1 MENPT
6 PSHTNIANNE
16 PTLREQI
23 AIYVR
28 HWPWFIITVLIAV
41 TIAYVYLRYT
51 IPYYQTSTSII
62 IKDSQGRGAAS
73 ELAAFEDIGLIS
85 GMNANSIENEIEIL
99 RSKRL
104 MTAVAKELDLN
115 IRYFR
120 EGKIITTELFANK
133 PFTVK
138 VLEEREGVR
147 FPGESLTF
155 RVTSPS
161 TIEISNTQNNSKQ
174 EVNFGDRISLPFA
187 NITIV
192 PEASLIETFDS
203 KEDYTYLVQF
213 SNIQN
218 IVSYYQRS
226 IQVSPVVKGSSV
238 IKLTLNDPVR
248 EKAQRILDE
257 LVVQYNQDAIE
268 DSNLVATNT
277 AAFIDERLQIITEEL
292 DSVETDK
299 VEFKQDNRLT
309 NIEAEAQLFLEDAS
323 ELNKNQLDLAT
334 QLEIVNSIVSY
345 LNREDNTTLLP
356 ANLGISEGGID
367 GLIGNYNQL
376 VLERNRLLRSSTEQ
390 NPVVVNLT
398 NQIDQLRGNVQTSLG
413 NVRNSLQ
420 TSLRDLRNQQAVFGS
435 KISQV
440 PGKEKTFRG
449 IERQQGIK
457 EALYLFLLQK
467 REETSISLAVTA
479 PKAKIVD
486 AAYSSGAPVSP
497 KRNIILLAALL
508 IGLLIPFLIIYIN
521 QLLYDKVRNR
531 KDVER
536 EVGSIPI
543 VGEVPKLA
551 SKEVDLIQPNDR
563 TILAESFRILRTN
576 LQYLFVNKKDVE
588 IGKTIFVTSTV
599 KGEGKTFTAVN
610 LAVTLANSNKKVIIV
625 GADIRNPQLHRYIPH
640 AKKLQG
646 VTDFL
651 VNRNLEVSELIQ
663 KSDLSDHLDFF
674 FSGTIPPNPAELWLN
689 DRAAILF
696 STLKLHYDYVIV
708 DTAPA
713 MLVTDTFLISQ
724 YADVTLYVVRADY
737 TERKLLEFPVG
748 AVAENKLQSVAFV
761 LNNVKMANFGYGNKY
776 GYAYGEEKKGFME
789 QVKDALRRK

>member
-6 PSHTNIANNE
+6 SQLNHIPNNE

-23 AIYVR
+23 AIYLR

-41 TIAYVYLRYT
+41 TAAYVYLRYT

-85 GMNANSIENEIEIL
+85 GMNSNSIENEIEIL

-104 MTAVAKELDLN
+104 MTAVARELDLN
-115 IRYFR
+115 IRYFK
-120 EGKIITTELFANK
+120 EGKIITSELFVNK

-138 VLEEREGVR
+138 ILEEKEGVN
-147 FPGESLTF
+147 FSGEPLTF
-155 RVTSPS
+155 KVTSP
-161 TIEISNTQNNSKQ
+161 TTVEIRNSENNTRQ
-174 EVNFGDRISLPFA
+174 EFNFGDRITLPFA
-187 NITIV
+187 DITII
-192 PEASLIETFDS
+192 PEATLTGTFDP

-213 SNIQN
+213 SNIN
-218 IVSYYQRS
+218 RIVSYYQS
-226 IQVSPVVKGSSV
+226 VIQVSPVVKGSSV

-268 DSNLVATNT
+268 DRNLVATNT
-277 AAFIDERLQIITEEL
+277 AAFIDERLQIITQEL

-299 VEFKQDNRLT
+299 VDFKQENRLT
-309 NIEAEAQLFLEDAS
+309 DIESEAQLFLESAS
-323 ELNKNQLDLAT
+323 ELNRSQLNLAT
-334 QLEIVNSIVSY
+334 QLELVNNIVTY
-345 LNREDNTTLLP
+345 LNREDKTTLLP

-390 NPVVVNLT
+390 NPVVLNLT

-420 TSLRDLRNQQAVFGS
+420 TSLRDIRNQEAVFGS

-440 PGKEKTFRG
+440 PGKEKAFRG

-486 AAYSSGAPVSP
+486 AAYSSGGPVSP
-497 KRNIILLAALL
+497 KRNIVLLAALL
-508 IGLLIPFLIIYIN
+508 IGLLIPFLIIYLN

-543 VGEVPKLA
+543 VGEVPKLTV
-551 SKEVDLIQPNDR
+551 KEEDLIQQNDR

-576 LQYLFVNKKDVE
+576 LQYLFVNKKDVDS
-588 IGKTIFVTSTV
+588 GKTIFVTSTV
-599 KGEGKTFTAVN
+599 KGEGKTFTAIN

-625 GADIRNPQLHRYIPH
+625 GADIRNPQLHRYIPES
-640 AKKLQG
+640 KKLQG

-651 VNRNLEVSELIQ
+651 VSKTMAVNDLIQ
-663 KSDLSDHLDFF
+663 KSNLHSHLDFF

-689 DRAAILF
+689 DRAAVLF
-696 STLKLHYDYVIV
+696 STLKQQYDYVIV

-737 TERKLLEFPVG
+737 TERKLLEFPVD
-748 AVAENKLQSVAFV
+748 AVAEKKLQGVAFV

-776 GYAYGEEKKGFME
+776 GYVYGEEKKGFMA
-789 QVKDALRRK
+789 QVKEALRRK